1 MPKFILSQK
10 EINLV
15 CDALEELYDNLQY
28 NNISN
33 SELRD
38 QQIAISKII
47 GKMLKE
53 EIQNA

>member
-1 MPKFILSQK
+1 MLNLSQA
-10 EINLV
+10 EINLI

-28 NNISN
+28 NNISD

-38 QQIAISKII
+38 QQIAISKLV